1 VEVLYAVGGIV
12 LFLLIAIFVSYNRF
26 IEQRQLMND
35 AWANIDT
42 ELQRRY
48 DLIPNLVETV
58 KGYAAHERAVFEE
71 VTAARAA
78 ASASHG
84 SPAEQA
90 RDEQQLVQ
98 SLLHLFAVAEGY
110 PTLQAST
117 NFLALQRELATTED
131 RIQVAR
137 RFFNANVRNF
147 NRRVQAFPSNIMAWA
162 MHLTEAEYFEVEA
175 AVRSAGP
182 PQVSPAV

>member
-1 VEVLYAVGGIV
+1 MEIAIAVGVIV
-12 LFLLIAIFVSYNRF
+12 LVLLIAIWVSYNRF
-26 IEQRQLMND
+26 VEQRQLMRD

-58 KGYAAHERAVFEE
+58 KGYATHERVLFEE

-78 ASASHG
+78 ALG
-84 SPAEQA
+84 SQGTPGEQA
-90 RDEQQLVQ
+90 RDEQQLVRTLQ
-98 SLLHLFAVAEGY
+98 QLFAVAEGY
-110 PTLQAST
+110 PTLQASG

-147 NRRVQAFPSNIMAWA
+147 NRRVQAFPSNMMAWA
-162 MHLTEAEYFEVEA
+162 MHLTEAEYFEVEP

-182 PQVSPAV
+182 PQVSPAI